1 MSCTYICNT
10 FSTLGRTRHH
20 VEEIIYNNN
29 KRKNMKTRNATY
41 TSATT
46 ITNHKTTIQG
56 KMETNMEKDHD
67 VDYVEEKCCCCFG

>member
-41 TSATT
+41 TSAAT
-46 ITNHKTTIQG
+46 ITNHKKTIQG

-67 VDYVEEKCCCCFG
+67 EEYVEEKCCCCF

>member
-1 MSCTYICNT
+1 
-10 FSTLGRTRHH
+10 
-20 VEEIIYNNN
+20 
-29 KRKNMKTRNATY
+29 MKTRNATY

-67 VDYVEEKCCCCFG
+67 VDYVEEKCSTFDAAVLDKRIRYCCLLVEIL